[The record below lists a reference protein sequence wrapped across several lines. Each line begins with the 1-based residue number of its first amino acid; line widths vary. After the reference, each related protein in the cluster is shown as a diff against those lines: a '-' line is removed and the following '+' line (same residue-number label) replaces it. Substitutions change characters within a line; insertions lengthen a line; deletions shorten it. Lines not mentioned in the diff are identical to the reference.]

1 MTKPNW
7 EDLRVFLELSRR
19 GTLLGAARALGIDAA
34 TVGRRVAAL
43 EQSLDTRLFDR
54 SQRGYSLTEAGRRL
68 TDPATAMEAAAS
80 SAADRLAGQTER
92 LSGAVRIGAPEGVAA
107 TILAPACA
115 RIARDHPELRLELVA
130 LPRVFSLSQREA
142 DIAIALTPPTA
153 GRLRTRRVAD
163 YTLHLYA
170 TAEVI
175 ARHDLTHRAALRD
188 VRFIGYIADM
198 IFDKELDAV
207 PLVGSA
213 LRPQLTSTSLN
224 IQLDWAA
231 EGQGACILPDF
242 VACKRPELLQVLPD
256 EIAFIR
262 SFHLIRHED
271 DLRAARIN
279 RTADRL
285 TAALRE
291 VLS

>member
-7 EDLRVFLELSRR
+7 DDLRVFLELSRR

-43 EQSLDTRLFDR
+43 ERALDARLFDR
-54 SQRGYSLTEAGRRL
+54 SQRGYALTEAGRRL
-68 TDPATAMEAAAS
+68 TDPAIAMEAAAS
-80 SAADRLAGQTER
+80 TAADRLSNQTER

-107 TILAPACA
+107 SILAPACA
-115 RIARDHPELRLELVA
+115 RIASDHPNLRLELVA

-163 YTLHLYA
+163 YGLHLYA

-175 ARHDLTHRAALRD
+175 ARHDLTTRPALRE

-198 IFDKELDAV
+198 IFDKELDYV
-207 PLVGSA
+207 PLVGA
-213 LRPQLTSTSLN
+213 RLRPQLTSTSLS

-231 EGQGACILPDF
+231 AGEGACILPDF
-242 VACKRPELLQVLPD
+242 VARKRPELIQVLPD
-256 EIAFIR
+256 QIAFTR

-271 DLRAARIN
+271 DLRAARIT

-285 TAALRE
+285 TAALRAT
-291 VLS
+291 LS